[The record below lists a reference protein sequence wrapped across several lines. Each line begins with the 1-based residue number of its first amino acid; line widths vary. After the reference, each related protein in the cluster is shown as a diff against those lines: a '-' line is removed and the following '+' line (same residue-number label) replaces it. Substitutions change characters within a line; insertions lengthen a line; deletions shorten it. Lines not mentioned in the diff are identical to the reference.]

1 MCPCGI
7 VGRMPQRVLFVHSQA
22 ELYGSDRSLVLLVTG
37 LSDLGWDVEVVVPED
52 GPLVA
57 MLRGRGV
64 TVHLMDPGVLRR
76 VYRPREWAAFLT
88 WRLAVSIARTWR
100 ISRRFDIVHVNT
112 SVILGA
118 MVGAALARRPVVLH
132 VRESYAG
139 RERSLRVYA
148 RGIAP
153 LVSAVVAI
161 SGAIGRELRSTAVG
175 PLTHVIPNGLLFDPP
190 PSQVDGGPSVLLCVG
205 RVNEWKGQEVLVE
218 AVGLLRNDGV
228 AVELLIVG
236 DVYPGGER
244 FMNRLQRRIADLDL
258 ADRVQLLGY
267 VEDVRP
273 LLARCGIFV
282 LPTTRP
288 EPFGLALV
296 EAMAAGL
303 ACVASD
309 HGGPREI
316 ITDGVSGLLVPPG
329 DERALADALG
339 VLLAS
344 PRRRAD
350 LGRAAMEDVRKR
362 YAIERTVADVARLDA
377 ALVRPRRRGFG
388 HGS

>member
-1 MCPCGI
+1 MRPCGI
-7 VGRMPQRVLFVHSQA
+7 VRWMPRRALFVHSQA
-22 ELYGSDRSLVLLVTG
+22 EGYGSDRSLFLLVTG
-37 LSDLGWDVEVVVPED
+37 MISLGWDVEVVVPED
-52 GPLVA
+52 GPLVGL
-57 MLRGRGV
+57 LRGRGV
-64 TVHLMDPGVLRR
+64 TVHLVDPGVLRR
-76 VYRPREWAAFLT
+76 VYGPGQWAAFVMWRLVVSILRT
-88 WRLAVSIARTWR
+88 WRL
-100 ISRRFDIVHVNT
+100 SRRFDVVHVNT

-118 MVGAALARRPVVLH
+118 LLGAAFAGRPVVLH
-132 VRESYAG
+132 VRESYVG
-139 RERSLRVYA
+139 RERALRLYA

-161 SGAIGRELRSTAVG
+161 SDAIGRELRSTAIG
-175 PLTHVIPNGLLFDPP
+175 PLTRVIPNGLLFGPP
-190 PSQVDGGPSVLLCVG
+190 PSRVDGASSVLLCVG

-218 AVGLLRNDGV
+218 AVGLLRNDGLE
-228 AVELLIVG
+228 AELLVAG

-244 FMNRLQRRIADLDL
+244 FMTRLQQRIVDLGL
-258 ADRVQLLGY
+258 TDRVHLLGY
-267 VEDVRP
+267 VDEVGP

-282 LPTTRP
+282 LPATRP

-329 DERALADALG
+329 DERALADALRA
-339 VLLAS
+339 LLVS

-362 YAIERTVADVARLDA
+362 YDIGRTVADIARLDD
-377 ALVRPRRRGFG
+377 ALVQR
-388 HGS
+388 HGRDQS